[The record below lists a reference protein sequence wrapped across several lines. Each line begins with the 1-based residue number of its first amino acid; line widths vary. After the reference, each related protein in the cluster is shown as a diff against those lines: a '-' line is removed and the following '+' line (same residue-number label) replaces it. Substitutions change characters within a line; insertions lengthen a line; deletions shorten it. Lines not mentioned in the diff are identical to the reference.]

1 MTRSSEAH
9 RRPRALPT
17 AHTPGRRRSQKPANR
32 QKARTAAA
40 GLCCLPASPF
50 SRWKMVGGDGLEVL
64 TGGGIRLSSAGSGP
78 LAAGSVN
85 PWAAAAGLALVCP
98 GDGGRRG
105 IGNWGQAPSAR
116 ASLSSMAWRAK
127 RRWLPATGAP
137 EVGLLGSDSLGLI
150 RPAMAVGSQG
160 GLPAPPRRRSKRRH
174 RRSHRRP
181 ARPVGRSRAIGT
193 SSSCVAVRSPYRA
206 SALSKR
212 R

>member
-1 MTRSSEAH
+1 
-9 RRPRALPT
+9 
-17 AHTPGRRRSQKPANR
+17 
-32 QKARTAAA
+32 
-40 GLCCLPASPF
+40 
-50 SRWKMVGGDGLEVL
+50 MVGGDGLEVL

-150 RPAMAVGSQG
+150 RPAMAVGV
-160 GLPAPPRRRSKRRH
+160 ARWPPRPPEDDPSAAIEGRIAGLHVPLADQEPLGRLRH
-174 RRSHRRP
+174 ASQSDRHIVRRP
-181 ARPVGRSRAIGT
+181 YPSGGDGDCRCLDGGSSTTTTLRARS
-193 SSSCVAVRSPYRA
+193 
-206 SALSKR
+206 
-212 R
+212 